1 MAFQIVWT
9 APAQRERKRV
19 LAYWLKRTGS
29 PLYSIKLDSR
39 FRSALKLIAREPL
52 IGRPT
57 NIAGV
62 RVKSVG
68 DHQLFY
74 RIDER
79 TILVLTLWD
88 PRRDPKSLRV
98 GK

>member
-1 MAFQIVWT
+1 MAFRIVWT
-9 APAQRERKRV
+9 APAQAERKQV

-39 FRSALKLIAREPL
+39 FRSALKLISRESL

-57 NIAGV
+57 SIQGV

-68 DHQLFY
+68 DHQLY
-74 RIDER
+74 YSIDQE

-88 PRRDPKSLRV
+88 PRRNPKNLRIR
-98 GK
+98 K